1 MKGKRLTLIRQLVK
15 THSVETQEE
24 LVELLRQRYHLVV
37 TQATISRDIKEIGL
51 LKITMENG
59 RSRYALPGV
68 VGQITPSLEKVKR
81 ALLDNLVSIDHAG
94 NLIVLRTM
102 PGNAH
107 SIAALLDAMGWETVV
122 GTLAGDDTILIILR
136 EASQVEGF
144 VAKLYEIME

>member
-136 EASQVEGF
+136 EANQVEGF

>member
-37 TQATISRDIKEIGL
+37 TQATISRDIKELGL
-51 LKITMENG
+51 LKITMDNG
-59 RSRYALPGV
+59 RSLYALPGV
-68 VGQITPSLEKVKR
+68 VGQISPSLEKVKR

-107 SIAALLDAMGWETVV
+107 SIAALLDAMGWDTVV

-136 EASQVEGF
+136 EEGQVEGF

>member
-136 EASQVEGF
+136 EAHQVEGF

>member
-37 TQATISRDIKEIGL
+37 TQATISRDIKELGL

-136 EASQVEGF
+136 EESQVESF

>member
-15 THSVETQEE
+15 THAVETQEE

-37 TQATISRDIKEIGL
+37 TQATISRDIKELGL
-51 LKITMENG
+51 LKITMDNG

-68 VGQITPSLEKVKR
+68 VGQITPSLDKVKR
-81 ALLDNLVSIDHAG
+81 SLLDNLVSIDHAG
-94 NLIVLRTM
+94 NLIVMRTM

-107 SIAALLDAMGWETVV
+107 SIAALLDAMGWEHVV

-136 EASQVEGF
+136 EENQVEAF
-144 VAKLYEIME
+144 IAKLYEIME